1 MKGSVKVVGTNSIT
15 EFLRNKTFDESYLAS
30 KGPIHDLH
38 LNSLKYLLDIKETH
52 FHEDFLLVFGM
63 ISDDTDFV
71 GNIALEF
78 YPNK

>member
-15 EFLRNKTFDESYLAS
+15 EFLRNKTFDQSYLES
-30 KGPIHDLH
+30 KGKIHNLH
-38 LNSLKYLLDIKETH
+38 LNNQKYLLDIKESY
-52 FHEDFLLVFGM
+52 FHPDFVLILGM

>member
-15 EFLRNKTFDESYLAS
+15 EFLRNKTFDESYLEG
-30 KGPIHDLH
+30 KGKVHNLH
-38 LNSLKYLLDIKETH
+38 LNNQRYLLDIIESY
-52 FHEDFLLVFGM
+52 FHDNFILILGM
-63 ISDDTDFV
+63 ISDDTEFV